1 MKIRI
6 RKLLC
11 LWLALCVIVLSACGS
26 ADNTPEKLNQS
37 TQNSNI
43 NQEEKL
49 YSPDEENNK
58 TNEYRS
64 LNWKATPIGIPY
76 DWTMDKPEIQL
87 MTYKSTKQVIDELIT
102 ISESHEW
109 ENNSP
114 INVLKALSY
123 PEVYFETYSLLFF
136 HINVSLSCAYAIN
149 DVQYNNDRLVV
160 LVEYLAPPSD
170 SIQVSA
176 FATYGVFLE
185 IDEMIPPSTSVCLD
199 IQIKEIAI

>member
-6 RKLLC
+6 RRLLSF
-11 LWLALCVIVLSACGS
+11 WLALCVILLSACGS
-26 ADNTPEKLNQS
+26 ADNTPEKLNLS

-49 YSPDEENNK
+49 YSPDEENNN

-87 MTYKSTKQVIDELIT
+87 MTYKSTNQVIDELIT

-123 PEVYFETYSLLFF
+123 PEVYFETHSLLFF

-160 LVEYLAPPSD
+160 LVKYLAPPSD

-199 IQIKEIAI
+199 IQIKEIAF